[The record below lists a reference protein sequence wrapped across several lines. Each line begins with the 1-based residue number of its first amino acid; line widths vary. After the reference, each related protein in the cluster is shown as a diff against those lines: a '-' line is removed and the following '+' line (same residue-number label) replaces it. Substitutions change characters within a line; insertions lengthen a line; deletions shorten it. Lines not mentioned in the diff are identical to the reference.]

1 MSSFSMLALIFV
13 GGGLGSVSRY
23 GVGKAA
29 LHFFE
34 GNKFPLG
41 TLLANTLA
49 CLLLGLT
56 LYLFKDKLL
65 ENDWIK
71 PLIIIGFC
79 GGFSTFSTFSL
90 DTLKLFHDGLFMYG
104 IANILVS
111 VVLGIGI
118 LWVLVR

>member
-1 MSSFSMLALIFV
+1 MNSFSMLALIFL
-13 GGGLGSVSRY
+13 GGGLGSVTRY

-29 LHFFE
+29 LLFFE

-49 CLLLGLT
+49 CIILGFT
-56 LYLFKDKLL
+56 LYFFKDKLL
-65 ENDWIK
+65 ANEWIK
-71 PLIIIGFC
+71 PLVIIGFC

-90 DTLKLFHDGLFMYG
+90 DTLKLFQDGLFFFG

-111 VVLGIGI
+111 LVLGIGI
-118 LWVLVR
+118 LWILVR